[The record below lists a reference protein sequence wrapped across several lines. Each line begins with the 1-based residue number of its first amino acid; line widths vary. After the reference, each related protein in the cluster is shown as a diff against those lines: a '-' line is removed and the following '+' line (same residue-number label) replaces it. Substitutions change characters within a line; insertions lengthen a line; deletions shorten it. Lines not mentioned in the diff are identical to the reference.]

1 MIPMDILP
9 RMPEIVND
17 RYALYLRKSR
27 ADLDAEARGEGET
40 LSKHRA
46 ALTEYAKRRGLLIVR
61 EYAEI
66 VSGDSIAAHPQM
78 QQLLNDVKAGMYAGV
93 IVNDVD
99 RLGRGDSIDQE
110 IIKYTFA
117 AAHCLII
124 TPSRDIDPA
133 SPSDQDM
140 LDFSMFLARFE
151 YRKISQRMSEGR
163 VRSAARG
170 NAVSA
175 IPYGYR
181 RLKTRDRVTLEPD
194 PNEAPNVKLF
204 FQLYASGRYSL
215 RSLTGYIEDIGIRNR
230 DGKPFTFTFFRHALT
245 NPVYIGTIVFGKQH
259 IVKAIENG
267 QRVKHTVNSSAPP
280 LVIQDAHEPIIDHE
294 TFDAVQRIHTESKWR
309 FAPVKK
315 EQHIKNPFAGL
326 IQCAYCG
333 HILCKRENR
342 HGEKRFTSLVCN
354 THNCP
359 CSSTPLH
366 AVEDA
371 VISTLRHWCIDYTT
385 PTANAPRADIEPLK
399 QRLAQL
405 DAQMQ
410 RIQELVETGVYS
422 PAEYI
427 QRRDAINA
435 QRTTVNAQIDSMTQQ
450 PVSDAIV
457 LSLPTVRTVL
467 DTYYLAETPEQKN
480 ALLKSVISKIIYKRQ
495 HGETLTLDVYPVVS
509 S

>member
-1 MIPMDILP
+1 MPTDIIT
-9 RMPEIVND
+9 RMPVSVND
-17 RYALYLRKSR
+17 KYALYLRKSR

-40 LSKHRA
+40 LSKHRQ

-66 VSGDSIAAHPQM
+66 VSGDSLAARPQM
-78 QQLLNDVKAGMYAGV
+78 QQLLNDVKAGLYHGV

-140 LDFSMFLARFE
+140 LDFSLFLARFE

-181 RLKTRDRVTLEPD
+181 RLRAKDRVTLEPD
-194 PNEAPNVKLF
+194 PAEAPNVKLF

-215 RSLTGYIEDIGIRNR
+215 RSLTAHIEDMGIRNR
-230 DGKPFTFTFFRHALT
+230 DGKPFTSTFFRHAFQ
-245 NPVYIGTIVFGKQH
+245 NPVYIGTIVFGRQKV
-259 IVKAIENG
+259 IKAIEDG
-267 QRVKHTVNSSAPP
+267 KRVKHTVNASAPLIIP
-280 LVIQDAHEPIIDHE
+280 NAHEPIIDQE
-294 TFDAVQRIHTESKWR
+294 TFDAVQIIHSEARRR
-309 FAPVKK
+309 FAPVN
-315 EQHIKNPFAGL
+315 KNYDLQNPLAGL
-326 IQCAYCG
+326 LICGYCG
-333 HILCKRENR
+333 RIMGRRKSHQYVMA
-342 HGEKRFTSLVCN
+342 VCR

-359 CSSTPLH
+359 CSGTMLH
-366 AVEDA
+366 IVEDA
-371 VISTLRHWCIDYTT
+371 VISTLRHWCIEYTT
-385 PTANAPRADIEPLK
+385 PTTNALRADTEPLK

-410 RIQELVETGVYS
+410 RIQEFVETGIYS

-435 QRTTVNAQIDSMTQQ
+435 QREAITVQIDSMSQQ
-450 PVSDAIV
+450 PRENAIV
-457 LSLPTVRTVL
+457 LTLPTVRNVL
-467 DTYYLAETPEQKN
+467 DTYDLAENAAQKN
-480 ALLKSVISKIIYKRQ
+480 ALLKTVVSKIVYKRL
-495 HGETLTLDVYPVVS
+495 HGEPPELDVFPVIMV
-509 S
+509 